1 MICID
6 SQKRSVEI
14 HPQDLLKFL
23 RARRSLRRYQR
34 RPIPDGILEQLLEAA
49 IWAPSAHNRQP
60 WRFVIVSEQAQKEGL
75 ARAMGAKLR
84 ADLEADGLP
93 EPVIEKDV
101 GRSFER
107 ISTAPLLILLC
118 MTVSDMDAYPDE
130 RRSASERTMAIQSTA
145 MAGQNILLMASS
157 LGLGACWICAPL
169 FCPDLVGAALDLP
182 PDWQAQGM
190 ITVGY
195 PAGERTRG
203 RENWE
208 TRVLWR

>member
-1 MICID
+1 MG
-6 SQKRSVEI
+6 I
-14 HPQDLLKFL
+14 HPQDLLKFF

-34 RPIPDGILEQLLEAA
+34 RPIPDRCLEQLLEAA

-60 WRFVIVSEQAQKEGL
+60 WRFVIVSEKAKKEGL
-75 ARAMGAKLR
+75 ARAMGSKLR

-93 EPVIEKDV
+93 EAVIDVDV

-107 ISTAPLLILLC
+107 ISSAPLLILLC
-118 MTVSDMDAYPDE
+118 MTVSDMDAYPDDKRSGHE
-130 RRSASERTMAIQSTA
+130 RIMAIQSTA

-157 LGLGACWICAPL
+157 LGLGACWMCAPL

-182 PDWQAQGM
+182 ADWQAQGM

>member
-1 MICID
+1 MG
-6 SQKRSVEI
+6 I
-14 HPQDLLKFL
+14 HPQQLLSFF

-34 RPIPDGILEQLLEAA
+34 RAIPDGCLEQLLEAA

-60 WRFVIVSEQAQKEGL
+60 WRFVIVSEQARKERL
-75 ARAMGAKLR
+75 ARTMGAKLR
-84 ADLEADGLP
+84 ADLVADGAP
-93 EPVIEKDV
+93 EPIIEADV

-107 ISTAPLLILLC
+107 ISAAPVLILLC

-130 RRSASERTMAIQSTA
+130 RRSAYERTMAIQSTA

-157 LGLGACWICAPL
+157 LGLGACWMCAPL

-182 PDWQAQGM
+182 ADWQAQGM

-195 PAGERTRG
+195 PAQARSRER
-203 RENWE
+203 ESWE

>member
-1 MICID
+1 M
-6 SQKRSVEI
+6 EI
-14 HPQDLLKFL
+14 QPQDLLKFF

-34 RPIPDGILEQLLEAA
+34 RPIPEGALDQLLEAA

-60 WRFVIVSEQAQKEGL
+60 WRFVIVCDQAKKEGL

-93 EPVIEKDV
+93 EPVIEEDV

-107 ISTAPLLILLC
+107 ISSAPLMILLC
-118 MTVSDMDAYPDE
+118 MTVSDMDTYPDE
-130 RRSASERTMAIQSTA
+130 KRNGHERSMAIQSTA

-157 LGLGACWICAPL
+157 LGLGACWMCAPL
-169 FCPDLVGAALDLP
+169 FCPDLVGAVLDLP

-190 ITVGY
+190 ITIGY
-195 PAGERTRG
+195 PSGERTRG

-208 TRVLWR
+208 TRALWR

>member
-1 MICID
+1 MG
-6 SQKRSVEI
+6 I
-14 HPQDLLKFL
+14 HPQDLLKFF

-34 RPIPDGILEQLLEAA
+34 RPIAEGILEQLLEAA

-60 WRFVIVSEQAQKEGL
+60 WRFVIVSEKAKKEGL

-130 RRSASERTMAIQSTA
+130 RRSACERIMAIQSTA
-145 MAGQNILLMASS
+145 MAGQNMLLMASS

-195 PAGERTRG
+195 PAGERARG

>member
-1 MICID
+1 MG
-6 SQKRSVEI
+6 I
-14 HPQDLLKFL
+14 HPQDLMTFF
-23 RARRSLRRYQR
+23 RARRSLRRYQQ

-49 IWAPSAHNRQP
+49 TWAPSAHNRQP
-60 WRFVIVSEQAQKEGL
+60 WRFVIIGEKARKEDL
-75 ARAMGAKLR
+75 ARAMGARLR
-84 ADLEADGLP
+84 ADLEADGAP
-93 EPVIEKDV
+93 EPLIEADV

-130 RRSASERTMAIQSTA
+130 RRAGCERAMAIQSTA
-145 MAGQNILLMASS
+145 MAGQNMLLMASS

-190 ITVGY
+190 ITIGY

-203 RENWE
+203 REKWE

>member
-1 MICID
+1 MG
-6 SQKRSVEI
+6 I
-14 HPQDLLKFL
+14 HPQDLLQFF
-23 RARRSLRRYQR
+23 RARRSLRRYQQ
-34 RPIPDGILEQLLEAA
+34 RPIPDAILEQLLEAA

-60 WRFVIVSEQAQKEGL
+60 WRFVIISDQARKEGL

-84 ADLEADGLP
+84 ADLEADGAP
-93 EPVIEKDV
+93 ETLIEADV

-107 ISTAPLLILLC
+107 ITGAPLLILLC

-130 RRSASERTMAIQSTA
+130 RRGSYERTMAIQSAA
-145 MAGQNILLMASS
+145 MAGQNILLMASG
-157 LGLGACWICAPL
+157 LGLGACWMCAPL
-169 FCPDLVGAALDLP
+169 FCPDLVSAALDLP

-195 PAGERTRG
+195 PAGERTRD
-203 RENWE
+203 REHWE

>member
-60 WRFVIVSEQAQKEGL
+60 WRFVIVSEKAQKEGL

-195 PAGERTRG
+195 PAGERSRG

>member
-1 MICID
+1 M
-6 SQKRSVEI
+6 SI
-14 HPQDLLKFL
+14 HPQELLSFF

-34 RPIPDGILEQLLEAA
+34 RAIPDGCLKQLLEAA

-60 WRFVIVSEQAQKEGL
+60 WRFVIVSDQARKGRL
-75 ARAMGAKLR
+75 ARTMGAKLR
-84 ADLEADGLP
+84 ADLEADGAP
-93 EPVIEKDV
+93 EPVIEADV

-107 ISTAPLLILLC
+107 ISAAPLLILLC

-130 RRSASERTMAIQSTA
+130 RRSAYERAMAIQSTA

-157 LGLGACWICAPL
+157 LGLGACWMCAPL

-182 PDWQAQGM
+182 ADWQAQGM

-195 PAGERTRG
+195 PAQEKTRD
-203 RENWE
+203 RESWE

>member
-1 MICID
+1 MGIY
-6 SQKRSVEI
+6 
-14 HPQDLLKFL
+14 PQDLLKFF

-60 WRFVIVSEQAQKEGL
+60 WRFVIVSEKAKKEGL

-93 EPVIEKDV
+93 KPVIEEDV
-101 GRSFER
+101 GRSFQR
-107 ISTAPLLILLC
+107 ISTAPLMILLC
-118 MTVSDMDAYPDE
+118 MTVSDMDTYPDE
-130 RRSASERTMAIQSTA
+130 RRSAYERTMAIQSTA

-157 LGLGACWICAPL
+157 LGLGACWMCAPL

-195 PAGERTRG
+195 PAGERTRS

>member
-1 MICID
+1 MG
-6 SQKRSVEI
+6 I
-14 HPQDLLKFL
+14 HPQELLSFF

-34 RPIPDGILEQLLEAA
+34 RAIPAGCLEQLLEAA

-60 WRFVIVSEQAQKEGL
+60 WRFVIVSEQARKEGL

-84 ADLEADGLP
+84 ADLEADSAP
-93 EPVIEKDV
+93 EPVIAADV

-107 ISTAPLLILLC
+107 ISAAPVLILLC
-118 MTVSDMDAYPDE
+118 MTVSDMDDYPDE
-130 RRSASERTMAIQSTA
+130 RRSAYERTMAIQSTA
-145 MAGQNILLMASS
+145 MAGQNMLLMASS
-157 LGLGACWICAPL
+157 LGLGACWMCAPL

-182 PDWQAQGM
+182 ADWQAQGM

-195 PAGERTRG
+195 PAQARSRERAS
-203 RENWE
+203 WE